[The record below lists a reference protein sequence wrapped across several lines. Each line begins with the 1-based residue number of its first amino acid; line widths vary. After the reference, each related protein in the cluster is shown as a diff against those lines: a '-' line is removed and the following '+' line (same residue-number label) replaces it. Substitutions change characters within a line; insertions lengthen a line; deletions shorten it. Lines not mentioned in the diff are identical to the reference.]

1 LYSLLSSSL
10 LNTHQL
16 LPLSIFIVPIT
27 TVTHSTSQITQ
38 YANHVTLPNYYI
50 CHRGRFPD
58 PNQGWSQ
65 RRFTGHDLLRHRC
78 PSQLLF
84 FNSSFSNI
92 SPGFDRVNAHGKAKY
107 RNQLSLQL
115 FNKKYEKFCLELPVR
130 IQRSLSD
137 LDISKT
143 ISDAMWNSAVS
154 SYRVTNGCCSFY
166 DDKSCESHLFTADT
180 RQHW

>member
-1 LYSLLSSSL
+1 M
-10 LNTHQL
+10 
-16 LPLSIFIVPIT
+16 
-27 TVTHSTSQITQ
+27 QITSLFLIIISATAAVSQ
-38 YANHVTLPNYYI
+38 TLIKVGPNDDSPGMTYYDTVV
-50 CHRGRFPD
+50 RLNSF
-58 PNQGWSQ
+58 
-65 RRFTGHDLLRHRC
+65 
-78 PSQLLF
+78 F

-137 LDISKT
+137 RDISKT